1 VIEDRG
7 LEEGGASGGVMQ
19 IPFSAY
25 ADDCTVTGEV
35 ALSADRLSDFLAA
48 TTEFEV
54 DGAAFKALDDGRV
67 VEAASAAVLRDDLC
81 IVAAS
86 GPRGRPER
94 RLWTRQHAVRA
105 RVGPYVV
112 LGYLHAPPTIDP
124 LRTTDR
130 RTIVALTSSVV
141 EYAVAGEMRREPAE
155 AVLVNRA
162 KIDLLEPATE
172 ADLGLGKKL
181 ELQVPV
187 DKGAKDLTGGEG
199 LI

>member
-1 VIEDRG
+1 
-7 LEEGGASGGVMQ
+7 MQ
-19 IPFSAY
+19 IPFTAY

-35 ALSADRLSDFLAA
+35 ALTSDRLSDFLAA
-48 TTEFEV
+48 TEEFEV
-54 DGAAFKALDDGRV
+54 DDAAFRALDDGRV
-67 VEAASAAVLRDDLC
+67 VEMPSAPVLRDDLC

-94 RLWTRQHAVRA
+94 RLWTRQFPVRA
-105 RVGPYVV
+105 RIGPYVV
-112 LGYLHAPPTIDP
+112 MGYMHAPPTIDP

-141 EYAVAGEMRREPAE
+141 EYAIGGVLRRERAE

-162 KIDLLEPATE
+162 KIDVLEPATE
-172 ADLGLGKKL
+172 ADLGIGPRL
-181 ELQVPV
+181 ELQVPL
-187 DKGAKDLTGGEG
+187 DKGAKDLTGGEA